1 MGESMIGY
9 FSLFES
15 NTMGSLTTRKTYGL
29 KGYRDRCPRYPAT
42 SGGWRLRPPAYQLS
56 PLKMKNTVV
65 SPERAKGIHRAGT
78 FTFLGMHFVL
88 NTKNGVSLPGKCHSG
103 SGKAR
108 LATTSPFTPL
118 GLVVFVIQV
127 QGASPHTC

>member
-56 PLKMKNTVV
+56 PLILNNKNNK
-65 SPERAKGIHRAGT
+65 PQRGERTR
-78 FTFLGMHFVL
+78 
-88 NTKNGVSLPGKCHSG
+88 

-108 LATTSPFTPL
+108 LATT
-118 GLVVFVIQV
+118 
-127 QGASPHTC
+127 